1 MKVLVTGGAGL
12 IGSHTVDLLLAKG
25 YEVRILDNLELPTHL
40 QGKPAYLAP
49 EAEFMEADVRDPDAV
64 RQALRGV
71 GAVIHL
77 AATGGFTPRIA
88 DYVHVNSWGTAQ
100 MLELIRN
107 ERLPVRKFV
116 VASSIA
122 VYGEAGYSC
131 AEHGAFYP
139 GLRELRRLEAGQW
152 EMACPRCG
160 RDARPLP
167 TCESTPV
174 EPGSAYAI
182 SKYDQERLTLVFGRD
197 TGIPAVA
204 LRYFVTYGPR
214 QSVHNPYTGV
224 STIFASRI
232 ANAMPIVIYEDG
244 NQTRDFIFVKDVARA
259 NVFALEND
267 ACNQQVFNVGT
278 GVATTMKKLAATLQ
292 ACIGKETPVEIPG
305 EFRPADVRHMVSDP
319 SRLAA
324 LGFRAE
330 TSVEAGLRQYIDWLA
345 TIGPLPEYFSKVQG
359 ELQQA
364 GIVRSRKR

>member
-12 IGSHTVDLLLAKG
+12 IGSHTVDHLLAKG
-25 YEVRILDNLELPTHL
+25 HEVRILDNLELPTHL
-40 QGKPAYLAP
+40 QGKPDYLAP
-49 EAEFMEADVRDPDAV
+49 EAEFIEADVRDRDAV
-64 RQALRGV
+64 RKALRGID
-71 GAVIHL
+71 GVIHL

-88 DYVHVNSWGTAQ
+88 EYVHVNSWGTAQ

-107 ERLPVRKFV
+107 ENVPVRKVV

-139 GLRELRRLEAGQW
+139 GLRALPRLEAGQW
-152 EMACPRCG
+152 EMPCPRCG
-160 RDARPLP
+160 RDARPLA

-197 TGIPAVA
+197 TGLPVVA

-232 ANAMPIVIYEDG
+232 ANTLPIVIYEDG

-267 ACNQQVFNVGT
+267 ACNHQVFNVGT
-278 GVATTMKKLAATLQ
+278 GVATTMKQLAATLQ
-292 ACIGKETPVEIPG
+292 ACIGKESAVAIPG

-319 SRLAA
+319 ARLAA
-324 LGFRAE
+324 RGFRVE
-330 TSVEAGLRQYIDWLA
+330 TTLEAGLRQYIEWLA
-345 TIGPLPEYFSKVQG
+345 TRGPLPEYFSKVQA
-359 ELQQA
+359 ELQHA
-364 GIVRSRKR
+364 GIVRARKR